1 MQYFM
6 EGLNCMDNMLLPGGV
21 CHIALLTLYLPVRL
35 DRDLDPW
42 EGSVRAAGVD
52 PGIFI

>member
-6 EGLNCMDNMLLPGGV
+6 EGLSCMDNVLLPGG
-21 CHIALLTLYLPVRL
+21 CHIALLTLYLPVCL